1 MPGVHLSPTHLLL
14 PTQRLPRNTLKVEH
28 RREMGRDGRKGP
40 GSGRTENQETHCN
53 RSTLAALE
61 KILLEVPPAPEV
73 DKVDQ

>member
-1 MPGVHLSPTHLLL
+1 
-14 PTQRLPRNTLKVEH
+14 
-28 RREMGRDGRKGP
+28 MGRDGRKGP

-61 KILLEVPPAPEV
+61 KILLEVPLAPEV